1 MCTNDH
7 HEQKGQVAGRLAVS
21 LVIWYGLRY
30 HLDSLLL
37 HEMMASVEERLGSDH
52 GVFFISGTYKH
63 YGE

>member
-1 MCTNDH
+1 MCTNDL

-21 LVIWYGLRY
+21 LVIWYELRY

-37 HEMMASVEERLGSDH
+37 YEMIASVEERLGSDH
-52 GVFFISGTYKH
+52 GAFFISGTYKH